1 MGWAGIDV
9 LFAAHMDFK
18 NGRLPRF
25 CTTYWGMG
33 STSVAGVNRLITSK
47 TAKSAIKRC
56 IPQEK
61 VVFQPSVCTGDDLE
75 VPQF

>member
-1 MGWAGIDV
+1 MDGSPDFVQHIGGWGHPV
-9 LFAAHMDFK
+9 W
-18 NGRLPRF
+18 PV
-25 CTTYWGMG
+25 
-33 STSVAGVNRLITSK
+33 STDSLQAK